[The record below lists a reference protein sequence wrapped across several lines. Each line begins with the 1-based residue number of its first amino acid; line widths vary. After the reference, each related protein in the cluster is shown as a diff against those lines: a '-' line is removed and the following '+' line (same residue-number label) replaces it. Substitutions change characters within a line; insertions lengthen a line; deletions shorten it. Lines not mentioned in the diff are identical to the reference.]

1 MTMIPTI
8 TKKHKLILL
17 AALLFAAGSTVF
29 MLAFRNKGS
38 QMPLSYKCF
47 KTEQG
52 WGYDVL
58 ANDTIVIHQPFIPGE
73 PGGASFSNEQQAA
86 NTAQFVIEKIKSGKM
101 PAINHQQLQRL
112 GVLRNQSK

>member
-1 MTMIPTI
+1 MMTIS
-8 TKKHKLILL
+8 KKHKLILL

-29 MLAFRNKGS
+29 MLAFRNSGPKF
-38 QMPLSYKCF
+38 PLSYKCF

-58 ANDTIVIHQPFIPGE
+58 ANNNIIIHQPFIPGQ
-73 PGGASFSNEQQAA
+73 PGGAGFSNEQQAA
-86 NTAQFVIEKIKSGKM
+86 GAAEFVIEKIKSGEI
-101 PAINHQQLQRL
+101 PAINHQQLQRP